1 MEAPTDCNMK
11 SGIIFVLILLFSR
24 LDSQVIQMKRM
35 MIMRTTSKAERRW
48 LWVLLV
54 LGLVACQAAEP
65 PKPDFTAFEDVRERK
80 AAFFAY
86 LRPLAER
93 ANASVLKDRARL
105 LAIEAEGSD
114 VGWWDRRT
122 LKRLANEYGVDLSD
136 MTGLLSRVDAVP
148 VSLLLAQAANESSW
162 GRSRFAREGNAFFGQ
177 WCFTPACGMVP
188 QGRLAGQT
196 YEVRSFRTVSASVE
210 AYVRNLN
217 TGDAY
222 QGLRDIRARQRAKL
236 SEPKGVALAEGLTS
250 YSTRGAEYVS
260 EIQSMIRYN
269 ELGRFDAVDKVCGH
283 SPLPDRC

>member
-1 MEAPTDCNMK
+1 MK

-24 LDSQVIQMKRM
+24 LDSRVIQIKRM
-35 MIMRTTSKAERRW
+35 TIMHTTSKAERRW
-48 LWVLLV
+48 LWVLLMF
-54 LGLVACQAAEP
+54 GLAACQAAEP
-65 PKPDFTAFEDVRERK
+65 PKPDFTAIEDVRERK

-105 LAIEAEGSD
+105 LAIQAEGSD

-122 LKRLANEYGVDLSD
+122 LKRLANDYGVDSSD
-136 MTGLLSRVDAVP
+136 VAGLLSRVDAVP

-177 WCFTPACGMVP
+177 WCFTPGCGMVP
-188 QGRLAGQT
+188 KGRPAGQT

-269 ELGRFDAVDKVCGH
+269 ELGRFDAVDKACGH